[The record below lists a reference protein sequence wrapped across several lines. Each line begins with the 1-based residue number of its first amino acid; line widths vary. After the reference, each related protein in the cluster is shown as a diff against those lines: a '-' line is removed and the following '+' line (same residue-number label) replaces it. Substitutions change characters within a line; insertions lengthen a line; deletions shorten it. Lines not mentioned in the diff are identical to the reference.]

1 MSLLVTACH
10 LRLTQFCV
18 SLFTVLYSLENTPMM
33 GDELKWFLNEGVRV
47 CIFESCNIS
56 LKKLT
61 HTHTHYNSTHL
72 YPTWYSFAYSY
83 NRSGLTM
90 LFSLPEAYKKYG
102 SIPLHVF
109 LVYSPLNCY
118 TIVQFLYTVV
128 Y

>member
-61 HTHTHYNSTHL
+61 HTHTITPHTY
-72 YPTWYSFAYSY
+72 
-83 NRSGLTM
+83 
-90 LFSLPEAYKKYG
+90 
-102 SIPLHVF
+102 IPLG
-109 LVYSPLNCY
+109 
-118 TIVQFLYTVV
+118 IVLPIATTDRV
-128 Y
+128 